1 MRRRRLILAAAALA
15 ALVSGGLLFDA
26 PAALVRALQYIQ
38 EIGPA
43 GVVAFIALYVVA
55 TVAFIPGSILTLGA
69 GFVFG
74 LAHGTAYV
82 SVGSTLGAT
91 AAFLLGRGLLRRW
104 ITERVNNDDRFATID
119 RAVRD
124 EGWKIVLLTRLSPVF
139 PFNVLNYA
147 YGLTS
152 VGAAGYVL
160 ASWLGMLPGT
170 VLYVYVGSLAG
181 DLAAAAAGTGIA
193 AAGTAAAADASHVE
207 VAVQTWLRPALQ
219 LVGLAATVLV
229 TFKIAAIARAALQRH
244 TGERSP

>member
-1 MRRRRLILAAAALA
+1 MRRRLVLAAAALA
-15 ALVSGGLLFDA
+15 ALVSAGLLFDA

-38 EIGPA
+38 AIGPA
-43 GVVAFIALYVVA
+43 GVAAFIALYIVA

-74 LAHGTAYV
+74 LARGTAFV

-104 ITERVNNDDRFATID
+104 ITERINNDDRFATID

-152 VGAAGYVL
+152 VGVAGYVL

-181 DLAAAAAGTGIA
+181 DLAAAAAGAGMTATGTTAPVA
-193 AAGTAAAADASHVE
+193 ASSVE
-207 VAVQTWLRPALQ
+207 GALQHWLKPALQ

-229 TFKIAAIARAALQRH
+229 TVKIAAIARTALRRH
-244 TGERSP
+244 TGDRAL